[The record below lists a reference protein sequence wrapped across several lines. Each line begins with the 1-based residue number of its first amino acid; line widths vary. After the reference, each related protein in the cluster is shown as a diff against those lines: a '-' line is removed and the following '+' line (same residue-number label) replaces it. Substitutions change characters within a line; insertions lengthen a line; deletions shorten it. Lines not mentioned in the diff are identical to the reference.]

1 MSCRSRM
8 THRAFIQRNG
18 ADKNIY
24 GHKSPQGW
32 AALSTT
38 PCYAW
43 TVTGD
48 TKNAPEVSQDST
60 SYKAIMPLDTDIT
73 SDDRLEKVENRI
85 EAELFG
91 VLYIDAVL
99 RRRDHFEIRMRD
111 HE

>member
-1 MSCRSRM
+1 M

-18 ADKNIY
+18 AAKNKY
-24 GHKSPQGW
+24 GHRSPPDWQ
-32 AALSTT
+32 ALSTT
-38 PCYAW
+38 PCYWWA
-43 TVTGD
+43 VTGD

-60 SYKAIMPLDTDIT
+60 SSKAIMPLDTDIT
-73 SDDRLEKVENRI
+73 SDDRIEKVENRI
-85 EAELFG
+85 GSELAG